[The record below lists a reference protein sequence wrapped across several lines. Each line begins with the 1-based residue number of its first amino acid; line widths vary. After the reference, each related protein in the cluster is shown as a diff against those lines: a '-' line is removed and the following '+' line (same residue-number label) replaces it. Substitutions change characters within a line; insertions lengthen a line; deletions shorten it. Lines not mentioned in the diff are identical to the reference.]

1 MKILDQKRTRISTT
15 APSVD
20 ANLTTHTPTLRTRA
34 APAYPDSLMPWSESV
49 PTGTRLKPEAAKE
62 TVRMAD
68 DSIIDIDP
76 SAFRDDEE

>member
-1 MKILDQKRTRISTT
+1 
-15 APSVD
+15 
-20 ANLTTHTPTLRTRA
+20 
-34 APAYPDSLMPWSESV
+34 MPWSESV